1 MCGPGKQ
8 STNRTAGSAP
18 QLTDISQSIMALG
31 VERMTVRNSGG
42 LSSEGLLINPYLVCG
57 RQGAHTPIKGT
68 RKSKAVF
75 NTPLCRK
82 GFQHGEK
89 TKDWRFK
96 VPVLQKFP
104 PSFSAG
110 RKSRELQ
117 SSGSSRTSPFPS
129 SPSCSGDNTLCK
141 KSGFEMTSLSGPGLK
156 TAYNFSSSRD
166 LRQMGSRRQGGETGT
181 RRLLFA
187 CHSVR

>member
-1 MCGPGKQ
+1 MFIRLQKNEQSRFRDFPCASHSGFQCISIDGVKPRAVCVPGKQ

-31 VERMTVRNSGG
+31 IERMTGRNSGG
-42 LSSEGLLINPYLVCG
+42 LSSEGMLINPYLVCG
-57 RQGAHTPIKGT
+57 RQGTHTPIKGT

-75 NTPLCRK
+75 NTPLRRK

-117 SSGSSRTSPFPS
+117 SSGSSRTTPLPS

-141 KSGFEMTSLSGPGLK
+141 K
-156 TAYNFSSSRD
+156 
-166 LRQMGSRRQGGETGT
+166 
-181 RRLLFA
+181 
-187 CHSVR
+187 